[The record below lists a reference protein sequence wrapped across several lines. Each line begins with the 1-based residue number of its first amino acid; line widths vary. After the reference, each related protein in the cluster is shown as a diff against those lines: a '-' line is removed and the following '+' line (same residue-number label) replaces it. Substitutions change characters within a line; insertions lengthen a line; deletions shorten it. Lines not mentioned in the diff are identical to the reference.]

1 MWSPADNKSNRMYA
15 SQTGHGKQEQPVNK
29 HLVHCLISSS
39 SVSHRHISFCT
50 GERETHKRLSPDH
63 LSLPHPLPLLLL
75 VGGGTSS
82 TVTWGGR
89 NPGVAKERR
98 NGGRRRE
105 REGEGGRGRE
115 REGEG
120 GRGCEEEL
128 RWGAAGRPAMQAS
141 SCACSS
147 VMFLSLMMTLPLMSA
162 STSPANAHTCTP
174 GHSHAPSGIG
184 VDLFQTNLTSSLNQL
199 RQWQRDK
206 QTLCLFTRGRS
217 SKTSLFSSSLVHITT
232 GAPG

>member
-1 MWSPADNKSNRMYA
+1 MYA

-29 HLVHCLISSS
+29 HLVYCLISSS

-50 GERETHKRLSPDH
+50 GGERGTNKGLSPDH

-105 REGEGGRGRE
+105 REGEGGRGGERGGRRRE
-115 REGEG
+115 KEGEG

-128 RWGAAGRPAMQAS
+128 RRGAAGRPAMQAS
-141 SCACSS
+141 SWACSS

-206 QTLCLFTRGRS
+206 QTLCLFPRGRS
-217 SKTSLFSSSLVHITT
+217 SKTSLFSSSLVHMTT